1 MFIGVLG
8 NLGRSGFVRDEK
20 TREPDKAAAAKIAKY
35 ANEHGLLLLT
45 AGINGNIIRFLSPLV
60 ITDELLEEGF
70 GIIEEAL
77 KQL

>member
-1 MFIGVLG
+1 M
-8 NLGRSGFVRDEK
+8 
-20 TREPDKAAAAKIAKY
+20 
-35 ANEHGLLLLT
+35 LT